1 MRFAN
6 KTVLI
11 VGAATGLGAQAARDF
26 AEQGARLVLV
36 DRNAGAMTGLAAEL
50 GAKLVIGDAAVSAT
64 ADAAVAAAG
73 TVDVLFGNTGID
85 PYGATD
91 VTATSEADW
100 DRVMAVNVKSAFLF
114 ARAVLPGMIAAGA
127 GSMVFTSSIAGV
139 RPVAGEVA
147 YAVSKAG
154 LVQLARCIALDHAKA
169 GIRANALCP
178 GYLEAVMADRRAE
191 MTPAELA
198 LRAVNAAAAVPMG
211 REGTYAEMARLVL
224 FLSDPVQSGYITGQA
239 LVADGG
245 VTLV

>member
-73 TVDVLFGNTGID
+73 TVDVLFGNAGID
-85 PYGATD
+85 PLGATD
-91 VTATSEADW
+91 VPGTSEADW

-114 ARAVLPGMIAAGA
+114 ARAVLPGMIAAKG

-154 LVQLARCIALDHAKA
+154 LVQLARCIALDHAKH

-178 GYLEAVMADRRAE
+178 GYLEAVMADRRAD
-191 MTPAELA
+191 MSPADLA
-198 LRAVNAAAAVPMG
+198 QRSASALAAVPMG

>member
-73 TVDVLFGNTGID
+73 TVDVLFGNAGID
-85 PYGATD
+85 PLGATD
-91 VTATSEADW
+91 VPGTSEADW

-114 ARAVLPGMIAAGA
+114 ARAVLPGMIAAKG

-154 LVQLARCIALDHAKA
+154 LVQLARCIALDHAKH